1 MIFFSLKMY
10 FDKMLNIFNY
20 FLLEDLKHLQLLVL
34 WLDEVLSDYKRKL
47 WLPINNFQYSWLKWL
62 HSLLYTPGDRP

>member
-34 WLDEVLSDYKRKL
+34 
-47 WLPINNFQYSWLKWL
+47 
-62 HSLLYTPGDRP
+62 